1 MFVPRAVRV
10 VVALSAFVG
19 LVLQTS
25 VAGTYLDQLETARLV
40 QRDQRAEFISM
51 EGNESDFFKFNF
63 AEVCSPCLRSQLAPE
78 KCA

>member
-10 VVALSAFVG
+10 VVALSAFVA

-40 QRDQRAEFISM
+40 QRDQRAEFIAKA
-51 EGNESDFFKFNF
+51 GQESDFFKFNF
-63 AEVCSPCLRSQLAPE
+63 QVCSPCHRSELAPE